1 MIVARTTGL
10 AGFTPLKQTGGSN
23 QYNQE
28 QENKKG
34 TKKKGFWDTTQDV
47 LDIGGF
53 IPGVGVFLDL
63 ANAGISL
70 GRAAFGNEVDRKMHL
85 ANAAMS
91 GVAAIPG
98 LDYAAAVG
106 KGAKKLS
113 TMQKAGKLIK
123 PQDPLNYLK
132 KNKIMGGL
140 ETAAGVDYTFSDM
153 SDLVTGVGYDKSSD
167 MRVPWNP
174 DQKAKDRTSYLQ
186 KGMEWTLGEYV
197 GGKGST
203 RHKLG
208 LGGSEEEASKRL
220 EGVQD
225 FFRPQLEYHER
236 WKNPDDKQPNE
247 MPQHVKD
254 FQDNMPDNNLSEEEQ
269 RKIMD
274 KAIENNKKTN
284 APGGTSNNKPSGG
297 TSNVDLDAVLK
308 SVRGFQKEKYGKSF

>member
-34 TKKKGFWDTTQDV
+34 TKKKGFWDITQDV

-53 IPGVGVFLDL
+53 IPGVGVVLDL

-70 GRAAFGNEVDRKMHL
+70 GRAAFGNEEDRAYHL
-85 ANAAMS
+85 SNAAMS

-113 TMQKAGKLIK
+113 TMQKGWKAIK
-123 PQDPLNYLK
+123 PQDPLNYMK
-132 KNKIMGGL
+132 RNPISGVL
-140 ETAAGVDYTFSDM
+140 ESAAGVDYTFSDM
-153 SDLVTGVGYDKSSD
+153 NDLVTGTGYDKSSD
-167 MRVPWNP
+167 MGVYDPF
-174 DQKAKDRTSYLQ
+174 DSSQTGKAKDRTSYLE
-186 KGMEWTLGEYV
+186 KAMTGGIEWYTDDYKDEEKMKKMGE
-197 GGKGST
+197 
-203 RHKLG
+203 
-208 LGGSEEEASKRL
+208 
-220 EGVQD
+220 
-225 FFRPQLEYHER
+225 FFKPQIEYQEK
-236 WKNPDDKQPNE
+236 WKTQDDKQPDE

-254 FQDNMPDNNLSEEEQ
+254 FQDNMPENTLSEEEQ

-274 KAIENNKKTN
+274 KAIENNKNTN
-284 APGGTSNNKPSGG
+284 APGGGVSADRMN
-297 TSNVDLDAVLK
+297 ALK
-308 SVRGFQKEKYGKSF
+308 EMQRKKYGKARG

>member
-10 AGFTPLKQTGGSN
+10 AGFTPLKQRGGSN

-34 TKKKGFWDTTQDV
+34 TKKKGFWDITQDV

-53 IPGVGVFLDL
+53 IPGVGVVLDL

-70 GRAAFGNEVDRKMHL
+70 GRAAFGNEEDRAYHL
-85 ANAAMS
+85 SNAAMS

-98 LDYAAAVG
+98 LDYAAA
-106 KGAKKLS
+106 GAKGLTKL
-113 TMQKAGKLIK
+113 QRARKAIT
-123 PQDPLNYLK
+123 PQDPLNYMK
-132 KNKIMGGL
+132 KNPIMGSL
-140 ETAAGVDYTFSDM
+140 ESAAGVDYTFSDM
-153 SDLVTGVGYDKSSD
+153 NDLVTGTGYDKSSD
-167 MRVPWNP
+167 MGVYDPF
-174 DQKAKDRTSYLQ
+174 DSSQTGKAKDRTSYLE
-186 KGMEWTLGEYV
+186 KAMTEGIMRYTDD
-197 GGKGST
+197 GKDEE
-203 RHKLG
+203 KLKNMQ
-208 LGGSEEEASKRL
+208 E
-220 EGVQD
+220 
-225 FFRPQLEYHER
+225 FFKPQTDYAEK

-254 FQDNMPDNNLSEEEQ
+254 FQEGMPPPTMSEEEQ
-269 RKIMD
+269 KKEMD

-308 SVRGFQKEKYGKSF
+308 SVRSFQKEKYGKSF